1 MKSINEIISEFL
13 SYQDVNDLSRK
24 EYKSVINY
32 FTRWVVINGLD
43 FYHLK
48 KSDILRYKSD
58 MLHDKLSVYTI
69 GLYLTVVRKL
79 FDFLCQQGY
88 YEDNIALGIK
98 SPKKDREYRKGY
110 LSTEQV
116 KRLLGII
123 NRDTI
128 VGKRDYAIVSLMV
141 RTGIRRVEVCRM
153 KVGDITNGER
163 TLIRLQ
169 RKGKVDKSCSIG
181 VTGKVLDVIHDYL
194 VCRDSINEDSPL
206 FVTHK
211 KGYASQGLSDFI
223 ISRMV
228 KKYLCLIGLDD
239 KHYTCHS
246 LRHTAAI
253 LSLKA
258 GASIYDV
265 QQMLGHTSI
274 ETTRIYLRA
283 IDAEKR
289 MDNAAIRR
297 LDELF

>member
-1 MKSINEIISEFL
+1 MKSVNEIISEFL

-43 FYHLK
+43 FYRLK

-58 MLHDKLSVYTI
+58 MLHKKLSVYTI

-79 FDFLCQQGY
+79 FDFLCQEGH

-116 KRLLGII
+116 KQLLGII

-128 VGKRDYAIVSLMV
+128 AGKRDYAIVSLMV
-141 RTGIRRVEVCRM
+141 RTGVRRVEVCRM
-153 KVGDITNGER
+153 KVGDITNEEH
-163 TLIRLQ
+163 TLISLQ
-169 RKGKVDKSCSIG
+169 RKGKVDKSCKIG
-181 VTGKVLDVIHDYL
+181 VTGKVLDAIHDYL
-194 VCRDSINEDSPL
+194 VCRDSMSEDSPL

-211 KGYASQGLSDFI
+211 KGYASQGVSDFM
-223 ISRMV
+223 ISRMI
-228 KKYLCLIGLDD
+228 KRYLCMINLDD

-289 MDNAAIRR
+289 VDNAAIRR